1 MKNITILFVI
11 LDGFITWLFWWG
23 IVIANQ
29 YGYLLYGTPLMMVF
43 FLIGG
48 NSESIMAVVLLLIT
62 KQMTGKQLLK
72 TICSVN
78 QPLRFYILVFVTL
91 IISYCIPVIMGSATF
106 IAPFYMA
113 ILALPIMV
121 IGGGLEEIWW
131 RFIVQ
136 PYFERKMNFT
146 FATLITG
153 SMWAVWHL
161 PLFFIQGTSQYN
173 SYNFGAFA
181 IVAIGLSFVLAAIY
195 KLSGSIWL
203 CILFHTIWNS
213 LGEWIKIDMD
223 YLSSICATLALIAIS
238 YIVIM
243 VSNRN
248 RQMRLKNNL

>member
-1 MKNITILFVI
+1 MNKTLTGENMKNITILFVI
-11 LDGFITWLFWWG
+11 VDGFITWLFWWG
-23 IVIANQ
+23 IAIGNQ
-29 YGYLLYGTPLMMVF
+29 FGHLLYGTPLMMVL

-78 QPLRFYILVFVTL
+78 QPPRFYFLVFVTL
-91 IISYCIPVIMGSATF
+91 FISYCIPVVMGSAAF

-113 ILALPIMV
+113 ILSLPIMV

-153 SMWAVWHL
+153 SMWAIWHL
-161 PLFFIQGTSQYN
+161 PNHLYAPLCYPVEYLTEYSAVFESPVCCPSNQNRRTVGRLCLMLFLLQTFSR
-173 SYNFGAFA
+173 
-181 IVAIGLSFVLAAIY
+181 IV
-195 KLSGSIWL
+195 
-203 CILFHTIWNS
+203 FHKDS
-213 LGEWIKIDMD
+213 
-223 YLSSICATLALIAIS
+223 
-238 YIVIM
+238 
-243 VSNRN
+243 R
-248 RQMRLKNNL
+248 